1 MDASTVALITALI
14 QLAIKYVPEMVE
26 QGRLAIALLTKEGAA
41 LTEGEKKT
49 VMEASIAAHE
59 ALQKRC
65 DEQLVAAEA
74 AGITE

>member
-26 QGRLAIALLTKEGAA
+26 QGRLAIALLTKEGA
-41 LTEGEKKT
+41 LTEEEKKT

-65 DEQLVAAEA
+65 DEQLATAEA
-74 AGITE
+74 AGLTE

>member
-26 QGRLAIALLTKEGAA
+26 QGRLAIALLTKEGA
-41 LTEGEKKT
+41 LTEEEKKT

>member
-1 MDASTVALITALI
+1 MDASTVALITTLI

-26 QGRLAIALLTKEGAA
+26 QGRLAISLLTKDGV
-41 LTEGEKKT
+41 LTEEEKKV
-49 VMEASIAAHE
+49 VMEANLAAHE

-65 DEQLVAAEA
+65 DEQLAAAEA